1 MMMNRRDMAKGL
13 GLGAALLASG
23 AQAANP
29 KVGPKAGP
37 KPAAAPVPPAGPWT
51 GFGQVRRGG
60 GVLHYAT
67 LGEARRGVAPVVV
80 LHKLGGW
87 LSDWRHVA
95 PALAQGRQVIAF
107 DLPGHGGSRMEGPP
121 PYIHTLA
128 ETAAMLVGALDE
140 MDIPEIDLLGT
151 SLGGCVGVVLAA
163 QYPERLR
170 KLAVISSALAGR
182 RTLAQVREA
191 VEVKLKPIFDAQGHP
206 LPTPPDMLVGTF
218 GMVHPEAINAE
229 GILSRRAC
237 DLWLQPSE
245 RGVGVT
251 DLKGALR
258 RIECPTLLVYGQ
270 FDKAYQR
277 FRPFAEAALRRGQAE
292 VVPNSGAFVIQDNPA
307 EAAPILQR
315 FVQGG

>member
-1 MMMNRRDMAKGL
+1 MMNRRDMAKGL
-13 GLGAALLASG
+13 GLGAALLATS
-23 AQAANP
+23 AHAAR
-29 KVGPKAGP
+29 
-37 KPAAAPVPPAGPWT
+37 PAPPAPITPPDGPWT
-51 GFGQVRRGG
+51 GFGTLRRGG

-67 LGEARRGVAPVVV
+67 LGEARAGLPPVVV

-107 DLPGHGGSRMEGPP
+107 DLPGHGGSRWDGTP
-121 PYIHTLA
+121 PYIHTLS
-128 ETAAMLVGALDE
+128 ETAALLNGALDE
-140 MDIPEIDLLGT
+140 LDIPVIDLLGT
-151 SLGGCVGVVLAA
+151 SLGGCAGVVMAA
-163 QYPERLR
+163 QYPDRIR

-182 RTLAQVREA
+182 RTLAEVHEA
-191 VEVKLKPIFDAQGHP
+191 VEVKLKPIFDANGHP
-206 LPTPPDMLVGTF
+206 LPTSPDMLVGTF
-218 GMVHPEAINAE
+218 GMQHPEAINAE

-251 DLKGALR
+251 DLKAALR

-277 FRPFAEAALRRGQAE
+277 FRPFAEAALRHGQAA

-307 EAAPILQR
+307 EAAAILQR
-315 FVQGG
+315 FVMEG